1 MPCRSS
7 RRTTT
12 GRHRPALKR
21 KIYWFC
27 TVEPKTRKKPI
38 VGCHN
43 RLFRHFTRHLH
54 SSGQMVV
61 KNQGHS
67 TRSIPVE
74 RFYRRK
80 RCTIPADFVLIIDYT
95 GGLFHK
101 CFYFRVGTWPRHIDS
116 PASLI
121 GDEIKGI
128 ALRVAI
134 EIALRIYGI
143 HIISSKLL
151 IDS

>member
-1 MPCRSS
+1 MVS
-7 RRTTT
+7 
-12 GRHRPALKR
+12 
-21 KIYWFC
+21 
-27 TVEPKTRKKPI
+27 
-38 VGCHN
+38 
-43 RLFRHFTRHLH
+43 LH

-61 KNQGHS
+61 KNQGHL

-80 RCTIPADFVLIIDYT
+80 RRTIPANFVLIIDYT

-101 CFYFRVGTWPRHIDS
+101 CFYFRGGTWPRHIDP

-121 GDEIKGI
+121 EDEIKGI
-128 ALRVAI
+128 TLRVAI

-143 HIISSKLL
+143 HIILSK
-151 IDS
+151 